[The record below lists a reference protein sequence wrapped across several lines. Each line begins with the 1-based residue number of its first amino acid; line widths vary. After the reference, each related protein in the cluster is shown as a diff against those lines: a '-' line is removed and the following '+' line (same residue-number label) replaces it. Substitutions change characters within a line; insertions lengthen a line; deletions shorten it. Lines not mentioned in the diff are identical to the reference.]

1 MFGKYTDLGSNRGLV
16 EAIGF
21 YLFFTIFLVGLSSTI
36 VYVMGTV
43 GVVGTVS
50 TFFTGGGIHT
60 IIGSAWVLFLS
71 SMVVSSKKLT
81 GDMLAIVLVL
91 LGTYLS
97 YEVNVLLGMIPV
109 TILTMIKK

>member
-50 TFFTGGGIHT
+50 TFFTKMVQG
-60 IIGSAWVLFLS
+60 VCVFFLES
-71 SMVVSSKKLT
+71 YPWKVS
-81 GDMLAIVLVL
+81 
-91 LGTYLS
+91 
-97 YEVNVLLGMIPV
+97 
-109 TILTMIKK
+109 